1 MSPHDAL
8 VAFAQDL
15 VTEIASGMALELAAQ
30 TQGQTSTQPAPAAAP
45 PQATRPRNPVLHGAA
60 AVHPH
65 LGAHLARV
73 PGDTISGLA
82 YQHLG
87 MFPPGV

>member
-1 MSPHDAL
+1 MSAHEAMAAL
-8 VAFAQDL
+8 ARDL

-30 TQGQTSTQPAPAAAP
+30 TQGQTFAPAPAP
-45 PQATRPRNPVLHGAA
+45 PQATRPRNPVLRGAA

>member
-1 MSPHDAL
+1 MSAHEVML
-8 VAFAQDL
+8 AFARDL
-15 VTEIASGMALELAAQ
+15 VEEISAGRAMELAAQ
-30 TQGQTSTQPAPAAAP
+30 TQGQSFAPVP
-45 PQATRPRNPVLHGAA
+45 PSPMATRPRNPVLRGAA

-65 LGAHLARV
+65 LGSHLARV

-87 MFPPGV
+87 MFPPGA